1 MNSNLSHMELHS
13 RAKGLAV
20 VCQVCFHATAHVQN
34 GYLMITG
41 RHGSQVHSN
50 LLTADDLRAL
60 ADLVEE
66 SSLKQRKGGRIAAN
80 KVA

>member
-1 MNSNLSHMELHS
+1 MNLSHMDLHK

-41 RHGSQVHSN
+41 RHGSQIHSN
-50 LLTADDLRAL
+50 LLTAEDLEELAKLVRESAVKRAKI
-60 ADLVEE
+60 AD
-66 SSLKQRKGGRIAAN
+66 R
-80 KVA
+80 VA